1 MIHYLA
7 NESISTRK
15 SIASSAKSRK
25 SSFENVELSRKSVK
39 ISSKDNVHRKLAD
52 NVKVMNSAVKRR
64 IVDELY
70 MIA

>member
-1 MIHYLA
+1 MIHHFA
-7 NESISTRK
+7 NESISARK
-15 SIASSAKSRK
+15 SIASSAESRK

-39 ISSKDNVHRKLAD
+39 ISSKDSIHRKLAD
-52 NVKVMNSAVKRR
+52 DVRVMNSAVRRR